1 MMPMPNNPMQMLM
14 QMMQGGGN
22 PMSFFD
28 QMGRNNPQVQQ
39 FNQMIRGKNSN
50 QLRSMAENIP
60 KRREEITDLSIL
72 TFQFSA
78 LIKTE
83 CDFDTFGSAQADVI

>member
-22 PMSFFD
+22 PMLFFD

-50 QLRSMAENIP
+50 QLRSMAENIAKERGIDLDQFIKQMQNTFP
-60 KRREEITDLSIL
+60 RGGKR
-72 TFQFSA
+72 
-78 LIKTE
+78 
-83 CDFDTFGSAQADVI
+83 

>member
-1 MMPMPNNPMQMLM
+1 
-14 QMMQGGGN
+14 
-22 PMSFFD
+22 MSFFD

-50 QLRSMAENIP
+50 QLRSMTENIAKERGIDLDQFIKQMQNTFP

>member
-1 MMPMPNNPMQMLM
+1 MMPMSNNPMQMLM

-50 QLRSMAENIP
+50 QLCSMAENIAKERGIDLDQFIKQMQNTFP
-60 KRREEITDLSIL
+60 RGGKR
-72 TFQFSA
+72 
-78 LIKTE
+78 
-83 CDFDTFGSAQADVI
+83 

>member
-1 MMPMPNNPMQMLM
+1 MMPMSNNPMQMLM

-39 FNQMIRGKNSN
+39 FNQMIRGFV
-50 QLRSMAENIP
+50 
-60 KRREEITDLSIL
+60 REPGSLEAIFMQITNHEEERVVLSYEDESGL
-72 TFQFSA
+72 
-78 LIKTE
+78 
-83 CDFDTFGSAQADVI
+83 

>member
-22 PMSFFD
+22 PKSYYD
-28 QMGRNNPQVQQ
+28 QKGRNNPQVQQ

-50 QLRSMAENIP
+50 QLRSMAENIAKERGIDLDQFMKQMQNTFP
-60 KRREEITDLSIL
+60 RGGKR
-72 TFQFSA
+72 
-78 LIKTE
+78 
-83 CDFDTFGSAQADVI
+83 

>member
-39 FNQMIRGKNSN
+39 FNQMIRGKKFKSTS
-50 QLRSMAENIP
+50 QYGR
-60 KRREEITDLSIL
+60 KHCQRTRD
-72 TFQFSA
+72 
-78 LIKTE
+78 
-83 CDFDTFGSAQADVI
+83 